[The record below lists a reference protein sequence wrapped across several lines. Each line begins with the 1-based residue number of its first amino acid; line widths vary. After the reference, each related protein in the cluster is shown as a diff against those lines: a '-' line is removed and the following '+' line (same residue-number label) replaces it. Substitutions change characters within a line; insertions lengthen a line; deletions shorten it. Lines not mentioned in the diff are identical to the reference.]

1 MTTEKSPSGRPGA
14 PLRPT
19 GPAAPAQPASPGGP
33 DAYETPV
40 TTGGPDEP
48 DRPVTAGGPDRPVT
62 ASGPD
67 GPDTPA
73 TPATA
78 GRPDRRGTPMTAGGP
93 DGHETPMTTGGPDR
107 PDRPATAVPAY
118 PPDGSRPGL
127 SGLAALLP
135 AITELYVGL
144 HRHPELSGAEE
155 RTAARFADWLAADG
169 FRVLRGVGGH
179 GVAAELHNGDGPAV
193 LLRAELDALPVAED
207 TGAPYASTVTAPGPD
222 GKPVPVAHACG
233 HDAHLACVAGA
244 ARWLAGRRDRWRGTL
259 LVVGQPAEENL
270 SGAHAM
276 LRDGLYERITP
287 PGDVLA
293 QHTAPFPAGM
303 VAHAQ
308 GPLLAASTALQ
319 AVFEGDGGH
328 VATPHL
334 AADPLRAAAASV
346 LRLTSPASPADRV
359 VVTVSSLR
367 TGDGGPSA
375 NVLPTRAE
383 LRVSIRAFTEPALER
398 ATAAVERA
406 VREEAAAAA
415 VPSRVRLT
423 VLSRSRATVP
433 DPDLTATVRAAHRA
447 LFGAARVTGWPGS
460 AATDDFPLLTGAGAH
475 LHGHPGI
482 RGAYWMLG
490 ATGPARWAAAPGTGA
505 AAKLAAL
512 PANHSPRFL
521 PSPRLTL
528 ETGTAALV
536 SAALAR
542 LV

>member
-1 MTTEKSPSGRPGA
+1 MTTEKNPSGRPAG
-14 PLRPT
+14 PLRPADPDGPARPASAG
-19 GPAAPAQPASPGGP
+19 GPAAGPG
-33 DAYETPV
+33 E
-40 TTGGPDEP
+40 
-48 DRPVTAGGPDRPVT
+48 PVTAGGPGGPAEPVTAGGPAGPFTHARPDRPDPPATTGAPEGPGRPAGAGTPHRPGRPVT
-62 ASGPD
+62 AAGPHAPE
-67 GPDTPA
+67 GS
-73 TPATA
+73 
-78 GRPDRRGTPMTAGGP
+78 
-93 DGHETPMTTGGPDR
+93 
-107 PDRPATAVPAY
+107 
-118 PPDGSRPGL
+118 PPTL
-127 SGLAALLP
+127 AGLAALLP
-135 AITELYVGL
+135 AVTELYVDL

-179 GVAAELHNGDGPAV
+179 GVAAELRNGDGPAV
-193 LLRAELDALPVAED
+193 LLRTELDALPVAED
-207 TGAPYASTVTAPGPD
+207 SGAPYASTVTAPGPD
-222 GKPVPVAHACG
+222 GNPVPVAHACG

-244 ARWLAGRRDRWRGTL
+244 ARWLAGRRERWHGTL
-259 LVVGQPAEENL
+259 LVVGQPAEEDL
-270 SGAHAM
+270 SGARAM
-276 LRDGLYERITP
+276 LQDGLYERITP

-308 GPLLAASTALQ
+308 GPVLAASTALK

-334 AADPLRAAAASV
+334 AADPLRAAAACV
-346 LRLTSPASPADRV
+346 LRLTTLASPADRV
-359 VVTVSSLR
+359 VVTASSLR
-367 TGDGGPSA
+367 TGDGGPAA

-383 LRVSIRAFTEPALER
+383 LRISVRAFTEPALER

-415 VPSRVRLT
+415 VPPRVRLT
-423 VLSRSRATVP
+423 VLSRSHPTVP
-433 DPDLTATVRAAHRA
+433 DPDLTAAVRTAHRA

-460 AATDDFPLLTGAGAH
+460 AATEDFPLLTGAGAP

-528 ETGTAALV
+528 ETGTAALI
-536 SAALAR
+536 SAALSR
-542 LV
+542 LA